1 MAIKD
6 GESQVGLTW
15 SYLPVPGDSDL
26 TRQTVDSAKG
36 PANQKRT
43 HSADLG

>member
-26 TRQTVDSAKG
+26 TKADSAKG
-36 PANQKRT
+36 LADQKST

>member
-26 TRQTVDSAKG
+26 TTADSAKG
-36 PANQKRT
+36 PALPIRRAPT
-43 HSADLG
+43 ELI